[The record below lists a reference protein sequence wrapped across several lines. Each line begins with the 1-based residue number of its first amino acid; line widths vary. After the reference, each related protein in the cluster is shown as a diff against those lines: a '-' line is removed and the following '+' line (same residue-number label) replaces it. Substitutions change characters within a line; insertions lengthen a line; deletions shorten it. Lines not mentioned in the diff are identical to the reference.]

1 MTTTKV
7 NSEFIAVNAIS
18 GTIIADGAITS
29 THLAANSVDSSE
41 LVTGSIDTIHIAAN
55 QVTAT
60 KIVTNGVL
68 TRHIS
73 DDQVTADKL
82 ANSIN
87 TDIATGP
94 AALPKAGGTMTG
106 NLTVNAIVDADN
118 FKINNAQGSDGQV
131 LTSTGSGV
139 AWEDAAGTT
148 INNNADNRIIT
159 GSGTANTLEGEAN
172 LVFTGS
178 NLGIGTSS
186 PSGIIDA
193 KTSSSGA
200 TLLSRLWNTE
210 DSNSASNAEFRIV
223 SGNAA
228 TPILTLGDSGAVRYS
243 ISSDTSDNLLF
254 KSTGSTERMRIA
266 GNNLFLNG
274 GTDARI
280 QLGTS
285 GAGANSTSNDTVH
298 IRGDGDSMKLMA
310 AADGIYQFEVNGSE
324 KLRIQT
330 GGGISFNG
338 DTAAA
343 NALDDYEEGTWTPAF
358 YTYSG
363 VTTSSITIY
372 ALYTKIGRICHI
384 HAKITATLSS
394 LPGQVVTI
402 TGLPFTAKDSGD
414 TQQRSIIAIGGDT
427 ANTGGNTPKA
437 HFRTS
442 GTELKGI
449 FWNASNNTA
458 YWYYNSFDSPT
469 FEIHI
474 HGHYTTT

>member
-159 GSGTANTLEGEAN
+159 GSSTANTLEGEAN

-363 VTTSSITIY
+363 VTTSSITINL
-372 ALYTKIGRICHI
+372 ATYTKIGNIVHI
-384 HAKITATLSS
+384 HANIDVTLSS
-394 LPGQVVTI
+394 LPGQTVTI
-402 TGLPFTAKDSGD
+402 TGLPFAASNAGASG
-414 TQQRSIIAIGGDT
+414 QRAIIALGGDN
-427 ANTGGNTPKA
+427 ANTGANSPKA
-437 HFRTS
+437 HFRTNGS
-442 GTELKGI
+442 QLDGVYY
-449 FWNASNNTA
+449 NASNNTA
-458 YWYYNSFDSPT
+458 YWTYQSFDSPT
-469 FEIHI
+469 FALHI
-474 HGHYTTT
+474 HGFYTV